1 MHEGPLAEGLAAD
14 IQRLGGLV
22 TAADLVAAQPQVK
35 PAMRAHV
42 YGVEVG
48 TPSSTLR
55 MQLVTSSGEPQE
67 LFGTSALTACV
78 SQDLG

>member
-22 TAADLVAAQPQVK
+22 TAADLAAAQPQVK

-48 TPSSTLR
+48 TRSSTLR
-55 MQLVTSSGEPQE
+55 MQMVTISSEHQVIATSS
-67 LFGTSALTACV
+67 
-78 SQDLG
+78 